1 MGTMCGRMVEAL
13 LTVARM
19 GLEPSPLPESGQSAG
34 WYFEEYLN
42 AGWYFEEYLNMEV
55 VTSPRGISLVSRP
68 LWTSASLS
76 SPLKR
81 PALCSC

>member
-42 AGWYFEEYLNMEV
+42 NGGCDFSKEYL
-55 VTSPRGISLVSRP
+55 
-68 LWTSASLS
+68 ASLETFG
-76 SPLKR
+76 R
-81 PALCSC
+81 VRA

>member
-42 AGWYFEEYLNMEV
+42 TEV
-55 VTSPRGISLVSRP
+55 VTSPRSISLVSRP
-68 LWTSASLS
+68 LWTGASLS